1 MQDAVHNHETEMK
14 KTGYENLQKDAENAL
29 DNTLDALKK
38 NTSFQEAV
46 INNMLS
52 NVKTNYDS
60 TYKSFA
66 AA

>member
-1 MQDAVHNHETEMK
+1 MQDTVHNHETEMK

-46 INNMLS
+46 IYYMLS
-52 NVKTNYDS
+52 NV
-60 TYKSFA
+60 
-66 AA
+66 